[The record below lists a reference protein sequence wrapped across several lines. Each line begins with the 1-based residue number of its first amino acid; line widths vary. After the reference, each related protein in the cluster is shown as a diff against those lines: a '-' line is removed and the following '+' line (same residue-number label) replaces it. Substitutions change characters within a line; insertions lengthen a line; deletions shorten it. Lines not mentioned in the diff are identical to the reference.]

1 MTSFLEAVTRR
12 KPAASLPPPRPRR
25 EPRPPKPHR
34 LVDRLAAH
42 ASIGRIPEAYVGLP
56 LGGRAV
62 VEPDETLAGDPRGW
76 AASPRDVAEAVRPG
90 ALLRTG
96 GAEPIRGRELLAWIE
111 SRAPLLPRFVV
122 APDGSLG
129 YTTAGGRMPDL
140 LRNII
145 RDAAPLLL
153 GYVSGS
159 PLVCAY
165 RHPGKGPA
173 PEAASLTEP
182 AGLPACADHLAGTL
196 DP

>member
-1 MTSFLEAVTRR
+1 
-12 KPAASLPPPRPRR
+12 
-25 EPRPPKPHR
+25 
-34 LVDRLAAH
+34 
-42 ASIGRIPEAYVGLP
+42 
-56 LGGRAV
+56 
-62 VEPDETLAGDPRGW
+62 
-76 AASPRDVAEAVRPG
+76 VAEAVRPG

-96 GAEPIRGRELLAWIE
+96 GTEPIRGRELLAWLE

-122 APDGSLG
+122 GPGGTTLG
-129 YTTAGGRMPDL
+129 YTVAGGQLPDA
-140 LRNII
+140 LRAII

-159 PLVCAY
+159 PLLCVY

-173 PEAASLTEP
+173 PEAVSLTEP